1 MKTGNSFH
9 SYFINHNDEWL
20 RFVQLL
26 KEFEAV
32 QNEFLRYNNEL
43 FDVFINGDL
52 KRKQGTVSW
61 NLSANQIHKQ
71 FSMMKELAF
80 DVACIARSIYFELL
94 HKYDRVV
101 DIDVSKQILHM
112 IDRMIVG
119 DKKACLRSFEFDF
132 GRFVR
137 YTKVQPLRNMSWT
150 NGITSEKLINV
161 VTKYQEN
168 LHDFIDGAGYVKTS
182 RNKNQISMDDYL
194 N

>member
-1 MKTGNSFH
+1 
-9 SYFINHNDEWL
+9 
-20 RFVQLL
+20 
-26 KEFEAV
+26 
-32 QNEFLRYNNEL
+32 
-43 FDVFINGDL
+43 
-52 KRKQGTVSW
+52 
-61 NLSANQIHKQ
+61 
-71 FSMMKELAF
+71 
-80 DVACIARSIYFELL
+80 
-94 HKYDRVV
+94 
-101 DIDVSKQILHM
+101 
-112 IDRMIVG
+112 MIVG